1 VLAEHE
7 IDLACMRTRNLM
19 KGDANMKRSIQRTFV
34 CAAAVTLILVASC
47 ASPPKPPKA
56 IKTIAFITN
65 STSDFW
71 KIARKG
77 CEKADAELP
86 DVTVAFKPTNTGRT
100 EEQNGLIR
108 HALDA
113 EEADAIAISPID
125 PVAQRTV
132 INNAAKRALVV
143 TQDSDAPDTDRAVY
157 LGADNRAAGR
167 QAGELIKKALPQGGK
182 IMVFVGKSEVQNA
195 KDRFEGLKE
204 SLQGSKVVVID
215 LMTDDADAINA
226 RNNAYQALKKN
237 PDIAGMVGLW
247 SYNGPAIVQALR
259 PEGKLGKIQIVC
271 FDDERDTL
279 TAIKDGSIFG
289 TVAQQPFEYGY
300 QTVKTAAQILKGDRS
315 VIPANKTIFIPT
327 TVIQKNNVDEYS
339 KKLDQLLKK

>member
-1 VLAEHE
+1 
-7 IDLACMRTRNLM
+7 
-19 KGDANMKRSIQRTFV
+19 MKRSVQLTFV
-34 CAAAVTLILVASC
+34 CAAAIGLCLAISC
-47 ASPPKPPKA
+47 SSAPTKTQKPVKM
-56 IKTIAFITN
+56 IAFITN

-77 CEKADAELP
+77 TEKADTELP
-86 DVTVAFKPTNTGRT
+86 DVAVSFKTTNTGAV

-113 EEADAIAISPID
+113 EEADAIAVSPVD
-125 PVAQRTV
+125 PTAQKTV
-132 INNAAKRALVV
+132 INNAAKRALVL
-143 TQDSDAPDTDRAVY
+143 TQDSDAPDTDRTVY
-157 LGADNRAAGR
+157 IGADNRAAGR
-167 QAGELIKKALPQGGK
+167 QAGDLIKKALPQGGK
-182 IMVFVGKSEVQNA
+182 IMVFVGKREVQNA

-204 SLQGSKVVVID
+204 ALQGSNVTVID
-215 LMTDDADAINA
+215 LMTDDADAGNA
-226 RNNAYQALKKN
+226 RNNAYEALKKN

-271 FDDERDTL
+271 FDDDRETL
-279 TAIKDGSIFG
+279 TAVREGSIFG

-300 QTVKTAAQILKGDRS
+300 QAIKAAEQILKGDRS

-327 TVIQKNNVDEYS
+327 VVIQKNNVDEYS
-339 KKLDQLLKK
+339 KKLDQLLGK

>member
-1 VLAEHE
+1 
-7 IDLACMRTRNLM
+7 
-19 KGDANMKRSIQRTFV
+19 MKRSVQLTLV
-34 CAAAVTLILVASC
+34 CAVATGLGLAIGCS
-47 ASPPKPPKA
+47 SPPTKTQKPVKMV
-56 IKTIAFITN
+56 AFITN

-77 CEKADAELP
+77 TEKADTEFT
-86 DVTVAFKPTNTGRT
+86 DVAVAFKTTNTGAVD
-100 EEQNGLIR
+100 EQNGLVR

-125 PVAQRTV
+125 PTAQKTV
-132 INNAAKRALVV
+132 INNAAKRALVI
-143 TQDSDAPDTDRAVY
+143 TQDSDAPDTDRALY
-157 LGADNRAAGR
+157 IGADNRAAGR
-167 QAGELIKKALPQGGK
+167 QAGDLIKKALPQGGK
-182 IMVFVGKSEVQNA
+182 IMVFVGKREVQNA

-204 SLQGSKVVVID
+204 ALQGSNVVVID
-215 LMTDDADAINA
+215 LMTDDADAGNA
-226 RNNAYQALKKN
+226 RNNAYEALKKN

-271 FDDERDTL
+271 FDDDRETL

-300 QTVKTAAQILKGDRS
+300 QTVKAAEQILKGDRS

-327 TVIQKNNVDEYS
+327 VVIQKNNVDDYS
-339 KKLDQLLKK
+339 KKLDQLLGK

>member
-1 VLAEHE
+1 
-7 IDLACMRTRNLM
+7 
-19 KGDANMKRSIQRTFV
+19 MKRSFQLTFV
-34 CAAAVTLILVASC
+34 CAAAIAVGLAVSC
-47 ASPPKPPKA
+47 SSPPTKTQKPVKM
-56 IKTIAFITN
+56 IAFITN

-77 CEKADAELP
+77 TEKADTELP
-86 DVTVAFKPTNTGRT
+86 DVAVSFKTTNTGAV

-113 EEADAIAISPID
+113 EEADAIAVSPVD
-125 PVAQRTV
+125 PTAQKTV
-132 INNAAKRALVV
+132 INNAAKRAVV
-143 TQDSDAPDTDRAVY
+143 ITQDSDAPDTDRTVY
-157 LGADNRAAGR
+157 IGADNRAAGH
-167 QAGELIKKALPQGGK
+167 QAGDLIKKALPQGGK
-182 IMVFVGKSEVQNA
+182 IMVFVGKREVQNA

-204 SLQGSKVVVID
+204 ALQGSNVTVID
-215 LMTDDADAINA
+215 LMTDDADAGNA
-226 RNNAYQALKKN
+226 RNNAYEALKKN

-271 FDDERDTL
+271 FDDDRETL
-279 TAIKDGSIFG
+279 TAVREGSIFG

-300 QTVKTAAQILKGDRS
+300 QTIKAAEQILKGDRS

-327 TVIQKNNVDEYS
+327 VVIQKNNVDEYS
-339 KKLDQLLKK
+339 KKLDQLLGK

>member
-1 VLAEHE
+1 
-7 IDLACMRTRNLM
+7 
-19 KGDANMKRSIQRTFV
+19 MKRSVQLTFV
-34 CAAAVTLILVASC
+34 CAVAIALGLAISC
-47 ASPPKPPKA
+47 SSSPPATTQKPVKMV
-56 IKTIAFITN
+56 AFITN

-77 CEKADAELP
+77 TEKADTELT
-86 DVTVAFKPTNTGRT
+86 DVAVAFKTTNTGAVD
-100 EEQNGLIR
+100 EQNGLVR
-108 HALDA
+108 HALDV

-125 PVAQRTV
+125 PTAQKTV
-132 INNAAKRALVV
+132 INNAAKRALVI
-143 TQDSDAPDTDRAVY
+143 TQDSDAADTDRALY
-157 LGADNRAAGR
+157 IGADNRAAGR
-167 QAGELIKKALPQGGK
+167 QAGDLIKKALPQGGK
-182 IMVFVGKSEVQNA
+182 IMVFVGKREVQNA

-204 SLQGSKVVVID
+204 ALQGSNVVVID
-215 LMTDDADAINA
+215 LMTDDADAGNA
-226 RNNAYQALKKN
+226 RNNAYEALKKN

-271 FDDERDTL
+271 FDDDRETL

-300 QTVKTAAQILKGDRS
+300 QTVKAAEQILKGDRS

-327 TVIQKNNVDEYS
+327 VVIQKNNVDDYS
-339 KKLDQLLKK
+339 KKLDQLLGK

>member
-1 VLAEHE
+1 
-7 IDLACMRTRNLM
+7 
-19 KGDANMKRSIQRTFV
+19 MKRSIQRTFA
-34 CAAAVTLILVASC
+34 CAAAVTLCLLVSC
-47 ASPPKPPKA
+47 ASPPKPPKT

-86 DVTVAFKPTNTGRT
+86 DVTVAFKTTNTGRT
-100 EEQNGLIR
+100 EEQNTLVR

-125 PVAQRTV
+125 PVAQKTV
-132 INNAAKRALVV
+132 INNAAKRVLVV

-167 QAGELIKKALPQGGK
+167 QAGELMKKALPHGGK

-204 SLQGSKVVVID
+204 SLQGSNIVVID
-215 LMTDDADAINA
+215 LMTDDADAVNA

-259 PEGKLGKIQIVC
+259 PEGKLGKIQVVC
-271 FDDERDTL
+271 FDDDRDTL

-339 KKLDQLLKK
+339 KKLTQLREK

>member
-1 VLAEHE
+1 
-7 IDLACMRTRNLM
+7 
-19 KGDANMKRSIQRTFV
+19 MKRSVQLTLV
-34 CAAAVTLILVASC
+34 CAVATGLGLAIGCS
-47 ASPPKPPKA
+47 SPPTKTQKPVKMV
-56 IKTIAFITN
+56 AFITN

-77 CEKADAELP
+77 TEKADTEMT
-86 DVTVAFKPTNTGRT
+86 DVAVAFKTTNTGAVD
-100 EEQNGLIR
+100 EQNGLVR

-125 PVAQRTV
+125 PTAQKTV
-132 INNAAKRALVV
+132 INNAAKRALVI
-143 TQDSDAPDTDRAVY
+143 TQDSDAPDTDRALY
-157 LGADNRAAGR
+157 IGADNRAAGR
-167 QAGELIKKALPQGGK
+167 QAGDLIKKALPQGGK
-182 IMVFVGKSEVQNA
+182 IMVFVGKREVQNA

-204 SLQGSKVVVID
+204 ALQGSNVVVLD
-215 LMTDDADAINA
+215 LMTDDADAGNA
-226 RNNAYQALKKN
+226 RNNAYEALKKN

-271 FDDERDTL
+271 FDDDRETL

-300 QTVKTAAQILKGDRS
+300 QTVKAAEQILKGDRS

-327 TVIQKNNVDEYS
+327 VVIQKNNVDDYS
-339 KKLDQLLKK
+339 KKLDQLLGK

>member
-1 VLAEHE
+1 
-7 IDLACMRTRNLM
+7 
-19 KGDANMKRSIQRTFV
+19 MKRSVQLTFV
-34 CAAAVTLILVASC
+34 CAVAIALGLAISC
-47 ASPPKPPKA
+47 SSPPPTKTQKPVKMV
-56 IKTIAFITN
+56 AFITN

-77 CEKADAELP
+77 TEKADTELT
-86 DVTVAFKPTNTGRT
+86 DVAVAFKTTNTGAVD
-100 EEQNGLIR
+100 EQNGLVR
-108 HALDA
+108 HALDV

-125 PVAQRTV
+125 PTAQKTV
-132 INNAAKRALVV
+132 INNAAKRALVI
-143 TQDSDAPDTDRAVY
+143 TQDSDAPDTDRALY
-157 LGADNRAAGR
+157 IGADNRAAGR
-167 QAGELIKKALPQGGK
+167 QAGDLIRKALPQGGK
-182 IMVFVGKSEVQNA
+182 IMVFVGKREVQNA

-204 SLQGSKVVVID
+204 ALQGSNVVVID
-215 LMTDDADAINA
+215 LMTDDADAGNA
-226 RNNAYQALKKN
+226 RNNAYEALKKN

-271 FDDERDTL
+271 FDDDRETL

-300 QTVKTAAQILKGDRS
+300 QTVKAAEQILKGDRS

-327 TVIQKNNVDEYS
+327 VVIQKNNVDDYS
-339 KKLDQLLKK
+339 KKLDQLLGK

>member
-1 VLAEHE
+1 
-7 IDLACMRTRNLM
+7 MN
-19 KGDANMKRSIQRTFV
+19 RSSVQRTFV
-34 CAAAVTLILVASC
+34 CAVAVALGLAVSC
-47 ASPPKPPKA
+47 ASPPPKPPKA
-56 IKTIAFITN
+56 VKTVAFITN
-65 STSDFW
+65 NTSDFW

-86 DVTVAFKPTNTGRT
+86 DVTVAFKTTNTGT
-100 EEQNGLIR
+100 VEEQNGLIR

-113 EEADAIAISPID
+113 EEADAMAISPID
-125 PVAQRTV
+125 PLAQKTV
-132 INNAAKRALVV
+132 INNATKRTLVV

-182 IMVFVGKSEVQNA
+182 IMVFVGKREVQNA
-195 KDRFEGLKE
+195 KDRFAGLKE
-204 SLQGSKVVVID
+204 SLQGSNVVVID
-215 LMTDDADAINA
+215 LMTDDADPGNA
-226 RNNAYQALKKN
+226 RNNAYDALKKN
-237 PDIAGMVGLW
+237 PDLAGMVGLW

-259 PEGKLGKIQIVC
+259 PEGKLGKIQVVC

-300 QTVKTAAQILKGDRS
+300 QTVKTASQILKGDRS
-315 VIPANKTIFIPT
+315 VIPDNKTIFIPT
-327 TVIQKNNVDEYS
+327 VVIQKNNVDEYS
-339 KKLDQLLKK
+339 KKLDELLGIHR